1 MLEGNFDRLG
11 LNEFGL
17 LPPLARR
24 DNRHSSIRGG
34 TSLGS
39 GSEARAEISARSNFP
54 KGSK

>member
-11 LNEFGL
+11 LKEFGL

-24 DNRHSSIRGG
+24 DIRHSSIRGG